1 MSPFGREEEGRGD
14 VRVTEESR
22 EREERERMKEREKEV
37 EKDGGGRGGRSID
50 HLPAIISRRV
60 PGKLEHTVDSTAQQS
75 TAQHSTAQHST
86 A

>member
-37 EKDGGGRGGRSID
+37 EKDGGGGRGID

-60 PGKLEHTVDSTAQQS
+60 PGKLEHTVDSTA
-75 TAQHSTAQHST
+75 
-86 A
+86 